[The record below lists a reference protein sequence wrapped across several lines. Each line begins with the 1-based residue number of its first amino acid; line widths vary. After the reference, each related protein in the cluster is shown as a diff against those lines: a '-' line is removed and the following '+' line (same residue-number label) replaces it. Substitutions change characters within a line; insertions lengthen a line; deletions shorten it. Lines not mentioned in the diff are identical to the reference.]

1 MIFADYDELDT
12 AKEKLINELKTQVT
26 NAFNDIFTQC
36 WMRAYDIWGLCL
48 NVTKPEFLKF
58 SKGHKQEWCD
68 KMSLLFETSFECVVR
83 VMYET
88 TRTINIEMLHFIIDD
103 FFDHSGEL
111 FYEDWFLCSK
121 CFKTTDHHD
130 EERDTV
136 ICMSCENTTT
146 QT

>member
-1 MIFADYDELDT
+1 MIFADYAEFET
-12 AKEKLINELKTQVT
+12 AKSQLKTELKTRVA
-26 NAFNDIFTQC
+26 NAFDNIFEQC
-36 WMRAYDIWGLCL
+36 YYHIYDIWGFVLD
-48 NVTKPEFLKF
+48 VTKPAFLKF
-58 SKGHKQEWCD
+58 TKGHKEEWCD
-68 KMSLLFETSFECVVR
+68 KISLLFETAFECVVR

-88 TRTINIEMLHFIIDD
+88 KRTISIEILHFIIDD